1 MQAFDVILRGWKA
14 PSTSSTPVYG
24 YWAGG
29 RTNGAPWLTEVD
41 RIVFSTS
48 IIAANTSSVATAL
61 YFTVGVSDGSTYGY
75 FCGGYT
81 GAIWSSVSRILL
93 STSAISANSSSLT
106 VPTYASAALGDGVTY
121 GYVAGGYSGAMYS
134 GVNILT
140 FSTSVFAAN
149 ASKLS
154 STRYQLTGI
163 SDGSTYGYF
172 DGGTTGGPPYVTTSD
187 MITFSTST
195 LAAHTATQL
204 STGKIGTA
212 GVSDGSTYGY
222 FSGGASSGPVYLATT
237 DRVIFSTSTIS
248 TSTTWS
254 LKNIKNNMGGI
265 SDGSTYGYVGGGQSP
280 SYTATV
286 EKLTFSSSTY
296 STSTTSNL
304 NLISARTSCYGCSDS
319 KV

>member
-1 MQAFDVILRGWKA
+1 MQPFDAILRGWTA

-29 RTNGAPWLTEVD
+29 RTNGAPWLSEVD
-41 RIVFSTS
+41 RIVFATS
-48 IIAANTSSVATAL
+48 VIAANTSSVATAL
-61 YFTVGVSDGSTYGY
+61 YFTIGVSDGATYGY

-81 GAIWSSVSRILL
+81 GAVYSSVSRILL
-93 STSAISANSSSLT
+93 STSTISANSSSLT
-106 VPTYASAALGDGVTY
+106 VPTYASGALGDGTTY

-140 FSTSVFAAN
+140 FSTSTFAAN

-154 STRYQLTGI
+154 SARYQLAGL

-172 DGGTTGGPPYVTTSD
+172 NGGTTGGAPYVTTSD

-204 STGKIGTA
+204 SVGRIGLA

-222 FSGGASSGPVYLATT
+222 FSGGASGGPTYVATT
-237 DRVIFSTSTIS
+237 DRIVFASSTIS
-248 TSTTWS
+248 ASTTWN
-254 LKNIKNNMGGI
+254 LKVVTDNCGGI
-265 SDGSTYGYVGGGQSP
+265 SDGSTYGYVGGGQTP
-280 SYTATV
+280 TDINTV

-304 NLISARTSCYGCSDS
+304 NLVSARTSPYGCSDS